1 MATEAAPVTA
11 SPWPYRLRLIWFI
24 VLVVAVSL
32 WFERHLKTYVS
43 QTAIVGTTVTL
54 FALWKLILDAL
65 GVAGEKGPADWLR
78 RAFTSER
85 ASGYLGFGTLL
96 FAVAWACTSSIY
108 LTFEGDARGQSSFTV
123 EQWQGGRLMNK
134 PEPLNSYD
142 RFRGQPYLFHFGAEP
157 VEFRIVNP
165 PGYEPLVR
173 DWRLASQL
181 TVRVPRDFA
190 RKELHLVQIVPG
202 IDFLGE
208 LPKEGEDPPV
218 RYRLELRKV
227 GSTQP
232 EATTVIWPYFETVI
246 YTGMSDAELAA
257 ATGDTVREASRRA
270 VQDWLTS
277 ERFSAEQQAPKIA
290 QLFAK
295 PQLHAIERL
304 RAGDELE
311 IKLVAVRKNDAGG
324 EEFKVKSQQVFKVP
338 AGASTHLVRFAPTTG
353 GGT

>member
-1 MATEAAPVTA
+1 MTTEAAQVNA

-24 VLVVAVSL
+24 VLAVAFSL

-54 FALWKLILDAL
+54 FALWKLLLDVL

-85 ASGYLGFGTLL
+85 ATGYLGFGTLL
-96 FAVAWACTSSIY
+96 FLVAWACTSSIY
-108 LTFEGDARGQSSFTV
+108 LTFEGDARGQSGFTV

-142 RFRGQPYLFHFGAEP
+142 RFRGQPYLFHFNSEP

-165 PGYEPLVR
+165 PGYEPLIR

-202 IDFLGE
+202 VDFLGD
-208 LPKEGEDPPV
+208 LPPDTSDRPV
-218 RYRLELRKV
+218 QYRIELRKV
-227 GSTQP
+227 GSKKP
-232 EATTVIWPYFETVI
+232 EATAVMSPYFETII
-246 YTGMSDAELAA
+246 YTGMSESELVA
-257 ATGDTVREASRRA
+257 ATGDAARDASRRA
-270 VQDWLTS
+270 VQDWLS
-277 ERFSAEQQAPKIA
+277 GLGFSAEDQAPKIA

-295 PQLHAIERL
+295 PRLLAIEQL

-311 IKLVAVRKNDAGG
+311 IKLITVRKNEAGG
-324 EEFKVKSQQVFKVP
+324 DDIKVRSRQVYRVP
-338 AGASTHLVRFAPTTG
+338 GDSSSHLVQFMPTSG
-353 GGT
+353 GET

>member
-1 MATEAAPVTA
+1 MATEAVQGNEN
-11 SPWPYRLRLIWFI
+11 PWPYRLRLIWFI
-24 VLVVAVSL
+24 VLVVAFSV
-32 WFERHLKTYVS
+32 WFERHLKAYVS

-96 FAVAWACTSSIY
+96 FVVAWACTSSIY
-108 LTFEGDARGQSSFTV
+108 LTFEGDARGQSTFTV
-123 EQWQGGRLMNK
+123 EQWQRGRLMNK

-142 RFRGQPYLFHFGAEP
+142 RFRGQPYLFHFDSEP

-181 TVRVPRDFA
+181 TVHVPRDFA

-202 IDFLGE
+202 VDFLGE
-208 LPKEGEDPPV
+208 LPQDDGDRPV

-227 GSTQP
+227 GSTKP
-232 EATTVIWPYFETVI
+232 EATAVLWPYFETMI
-246 YTGMSDAELAA
+246 YTGMTQAELAA
-257 ATGDTVREASRRA
+257 ATGEATRDASRRA
-270 VQDWLTS
+270 VQDWLTG
-277 ERFSAEQQAPKIA
+277 ERFSAEQQAPQIA
-290 QLFAK
+290 QLFAQ
-295 PQLHAIERL
+295 PRLLAIEQL
-304 RAGDELE
+304 RVGDQLE
-311 IKLVAVRKNDAGG
+311 IKLVTIKTNDAGG
-324 EEFKVKSQQVFKVP
+324 EELKVKSQQVFKVP
-338 AGASTHLVRFAPTTG
+338 DGSTTHLVQFVPISG